1 MFRLRGLSMFRKLQM
16 LLASVLALSVAGCG
30 TAVSRGGSEP
40 LLANYDADCCVAGEP
55 KGFVIPKGMA
65 ESRQKR
71 ADVVAEEEEL
81 EEFSGFLNIS
91 RKIRDKH
98 GLRISVIG
106 DSHIAADFFTDKL
119 RKLSFADNSY
129 GVGGVFPLQPK
140 YHQNVVITSQGN
152 GFEVI
157 SSRFSDTGYNG
168 EFPAGG
174 VMARAEKNGASIVY
188 RSSLPLKDMQATFWV
203 KGKPGDSFT
212 VTGRNCGKSSYSVKT
227 GRWEHFTASGMK
239 FPVTFTAANKD
250 SFIGTVFVDTS
261 SGYVDSFG
269 INGAQVNIF
278 KRWNLEAFGDYLRF
292 TKPDLVLLEYGA
304 NDALSGSF
312 SEKGFEK
319 DYLSAID
326 FISSNAPGAEIILM
340 SPPTVAKFTQGIM
353 KVYPEFDS
361 IRKVIEK
368 VADER
373 GLLIFDMHDEMT
385 RGGGKAG
392 WVKLGLSKRDVHL
405 TRDGYYTMGSYFYSA
420 LISFLNEI

>member
-1 MFRLRGLSMFRKLQM
+1 MFRKLQM

-30 TAVSRGGSEP
+30 TAVSSGGSEP

-212 VTGRNCGKSSYSVKT
+212 VTGRNC
-227 GRWEHFTASGMK
+227 R
-239 FPVTFTAANKD
+239 N
-250 SFIGTVFVDTS
+250 GTVF
-261 SGYVDSFG
+261 
-269 INGAQVNIF
+269 
-278 KRWNLEAFGDYLRF
+278 
-292 TKPDLVLLEYGA
+292 
-304 NDALSGSF
+304 
-312 SEKGFEK
+312 
-319 DYLSAID
+319 
-326 FISSNAPGAEIILM
+326 
-340 SPPTVAKFTQGIM
+340 
-353 KVYPEFDS
+353 
-361 IRKVIEK
+361 RK
-368 VADER
+368 
-373 GLLIFDMHDEMT
+373 
-385 RGGGKAG
+385 
-392 WVKLGLSKRDVHL
+392 
-405 TRDGYYTMGSYFYSA
+405 
-420 LISFLNEI
+420 